1 MTELAAALPDASG
14 AAVLSRRMRALARV
28 LIRRVVQLLVLLFS
42 ISTLLFFLLRLSGD
56 PALIL
61 AGENAD
67 AEFIA
72 HVERQ
77 YGLDQPLIVQYAHA
91 IGHVFQLDF
100 GSSVHSAENALG
112 LVLDRMPATVQLA
125 AFGILINLL
134 VAVPI
139 GAWLGSRPRPV
150 PRAAVTGLLVIGQ
163 GVPGYVVG
171 LLLIQVFAV
180 KFRLLPSIGNAASM
194 SWLLPSVTLAA
205 FLVPRLTR
213 VLATNVSTAMSEDYV
228 RTARAC
234 GASKLTVV
242 VRHALPNALLGA
254 TALVGGQF
262 AFLLSGALITEVI
275 FAWPGVGRLLID
287 SVLRL
292 DFPVVQAT
300 VFVVA
305 FLVFLVNA
313 FTDVFFSV
321 LDPRLRRQRT

>member
-1 MTELAAALPDASG
+1 MAELTSSRTDAPSG
-14 AAVLSRRMRALARV
+14 ALLSRRVRVLVRALTRRV
-28 LIRRVVQLLVLLFS
+28 LQLLALLFS
-42 ISTLLFFLLRLSGD
+42 ISTLLFFLLRISGD
-56 PALIL
+56 PALVL

-67 AEFIA
+67 PEFIA
-72 HVERQ
+72 HVARQ
-77 YGLDQPLIVQYAHA
+77 YGLDQPLIVQYGNF

-100 GSSVHSAENALG
+100 GRSVQSGEAALG
-112 LVLDRMPATVQLA
+112 LVLARMPATVQLA
-125 AFGILINLL
+125 ALGILINLL
-134 VAVPI
+134 VAVPV
-139 GAWLGSRPRPV
+139 GAWLGSRPHPL
-150 PRAAVTGLLVIGQ
+150 PRVVATGLLVVGQ

-171 LLLIQVFAV
+171 LLLIQIFAV
-180 KFRLLPSIGNAASM
+180 KFRLLPSIGNTTLV
-194 SWLLPSVTLAA
+194 SWILPSVTLAA
-205 FLVPRLTR
+205 FLIPRLTR
-213 VLATNVSTAMSEDYV
+213 VLATNVSAAMSDDYV

-254 TALVGGQF
+254 TALVAGQF

-313 FTDVFFSV
+313 LTDVLFSI
-321 LDPRLRRQRT
+321 LDPRLRRQRG